1 MMPSGSARAAVLT
14 EYGEELSLREVPIP
28 VPEPGALVVRVELA
42 TVCGSDVHAWQGALP
57 DHLRIR
63 PPLILGH
70 EIVGTV
76 AAIGSGAER
85 DSVGRPLAVGDRV
98 VWEHESCG
106 ACYACS
112 VQREPTLCSHRRVGM
127 FSNCEL
133 PPYSAGGFAEYSYI
147 WPRAGRLRVPDGV
160 RSEWAAAASCALRT
174 VVGAFERLGP
184 IDFLSTVLIQGSG
197 PLGLFATA
205 LAAVYRPRRLV
216 VVGAPA
222 ARLEIAREWGADA
235 VISIEE
241 HPDPEARAALIA
253 EHTDG
258 GPDVL
263 FELSGA
269 RGAFAEG
276 VRVAGRD
283 ARYAVVGTL
292 GPGTQDVEVS
302 RITTRGLRIV
312 GCLGGDIGTYY
323 KALEF
328 MEREARTFNWD
339 ALFSG
344 RRHGLETATD
354 ALEAQRTMTEIKPV
368 VDPWSK
374 P

>member
-1 MMPSGSARAAVLT
+1 MGTMCPNRQMGFLMP
-14 EYGEELSLREVPIP
+14 
-28 VPEPGALVVRVELA
+28 
-42 TVCGSDVHAWQGALP
+42 
-57 DHLRIR
+57 
-63 PPLILGH
+63 
-70 EIVGTV
+70 
-76 AAIGSGAER
+76 AER
-85 DSVGRPLAVGDRV
+85 AP
-98 VWEHESCG
+98 HF
-106 ACYACS
+106 
-112 VQREPTLCSHRRVGM
+112 H
-127 FSNCEL
+127 
-133 PPYSAGGFAEYSYI
+133 GGFAEYAYVR
-147 WPRAGRLRVPDGV
+147 PKAGRLRVPDDV
-160 RSEWAAAASCALRT
+160 ESEWAAAASCALRT

-184 IDFLSTVLIQGSG
+184 IDFLSSVLIQGSG

-205 LAAVYRPRRLV
+205 LAALYRPKRLV

-222 ARLEIAREWGADA
+222 ARLEIAREWGAHT
-235 VISIEE
+235 VISVED
-241 HPDPEARAALIA
+241 HPDPQERAALIA

-283 ARYAVVGTL
+283 ARYAVAGTL

-302 RITTRGLRIV
+302 RITTRGLRIT

-323 KALEF
+323 KALELL
-328 MEREARTFNWD
+328 EREARSFNWD

-344 RRHGLETATD
+344 RRHGLSYATA
-354 ALEAQRTMTEIKPV
+354 ALQAQRAMTEIKPV
-368 VDPWSK
+368 VDPWGE